1 MAENKTSFQTI
12 LDALLNDN
20 KDFPQ
25 RYLQFFSDLD
35 PASLKAFLDGW
46 PRVNPTR
53 KLILLR
59 QLEAL
64 VDTDTI
70 VSFEDI
76 GRALLKDVDGDVR
89 AAAIRLLAESDD
101 PKLANTYI
109 NILQKDTELEPRLEA
124 ATMLGEYV
132 ILGELEELDETIR
145 HKIEDALL
153 AMVSSKE
160 DDQLRRC
167 ALEAVGYSSRPEAET
182 VIETAFTRA
191 SPEWVASALTAMGR
205 SSDPQW
211 EEQVITMLVNEDL
224 RIRKAAVQ
232 AAGELMSS
240 DARGLLLSMLEDEED
255 DEVIAAIIWS
265 LSQIGGEDVRTYLE
279 ALLDKTEDE
288 DESEDLLELIENA
301 LENLTFTEDL
311 ERFEMLALDPDDE
324 LKEIDIKELDNE
336 E

>member
-1 MAENKTSFQTI
+1 MAEKKTSFQTI

-35 PASLKAFLDGW
+35 PASLKAFLDVW

-53 KLILLR
+53 KLLLLR

-64 VDTDTI
+64 ADSNTI
-70 VSFEDI
+70 VSFEDV
-76 GRALLKDVDGDVR
+76 GRALLKDVDGNVR

-101 PKLANTYI
+101 PKLADTYI
-109 NILQKDTELEPRLEA
+109 NILQKDTELEPRFEA
-124 ATMLGEYV
+124 AAMLGEYV

-145 HKIEDALL
+145 RKIEDALL
-153 AMVSSKE
+153 AVVNSNE
-160 DDQLRRC
+160 DDRLRRR
-167 ALEAVGYSSRPEAET
+167 ALEAIGYSSRPEAEA
-182 VIETAFTRA
+182 VIKTAFKRA

-205 SSDPQW
+205 SSDSQW
-211 EEQVITMLVNEDL
+211 EEQVITNLVNEDL

-232 AAGELMSS
+232 AAGELMLS
-240 DARGLLLSMLEDEED
+240 DARGLLLSMLEEEED

-288 DESEDLLELIENA
+288 DEELLEIIENA
-301 LENLTFTEDL
+301 IENLTFTEDL

-324 LKEIDIKELDNE
+324 LTEIEIEGLDDE

>member
-20 KDFPQ
+20 KDFPH
-25 RYLQFFSDLD
+25 RYLQFFSDID

-64 VDTDTI
+64 VDSDTI

>member
-25 RYLQFFSDLD
+25 RYLQFFSDID
-35 PASLKAFLDGW
+35 PASLKAFLDVW
-46 PRVNPTR
+46 PSVNPTR

-59 QLEAL
+59 QLEVLAES
-64 VDTDTI
+64 DTI
-70 VSFEDI
+70 VSFEDL
-76 GRALLKDVDGDVR
+76 GRALVKDVDGNVR

-101 PKLANTYI
+101 PKLADTYI

-132 ILGELEELDETIR
+132 ILGELEELDETIH
-145 HKIEDALL
+145 HKIEDTLL
-153 AMVSSKE
+153 AIVSSKE
-160 DDQLRRC
+160 DDRLRRR
-167 ALEAVGYSSRPEAET
+167 ALEAIGYSSRQEAGT

-205 SSDPQW
+205 SSDLQW

-224 RIRKAAVQ
+224 RIRKAAVE

-255 DEVIAAIIWS
+255 DDVMAAIIWS

-279 ALLDKTEDE
+279 ALLDQTEDE
-288 DESEDLLELIENA
+288 ESLEHLENA

-324 LKEIDIKELDNE
+324 LKEINIEEIDDKE
-336 E
+336 

>member
-12 LDALLNDN
+12 LDSLLNDN

-35 PASLKAFLDGW
+35 PVSLKAFLDVW

-64 VDTDTI
+64 ADSDTI

-76 GRALLKDVDGDVR
+76 GRSLVKDGDGNVR

-101 PKLANTYI
+101 PKLADTYI
-109 NILQKDTELEPRLEA
+109 NILQNDTELEPRLEA

-132 ILGELEELDETIR
+132 ILGELEEFVETVR
-145 HKIEDALL
+145 CKIEDALL
-153 AMVSSKE
+153 AIVSSKE
-160 DDQLRRC
+160 DDRIRRR
-167 ALEAVGYSSRPEAET
+167 ALEAIGYSSRLEAET

-205 SSDPQW
+205 SNDPQW

-224 RIRKAAVQ
+224 RIRTAAVQ
-232 AAGELMSS
+232 AAGELALS
-240 DARGLLLSMLEDEED
+240 DARSLLLSMLEEEED

-288 DESEDLLELIENA
+288 ESLELIENA
-301 LENLTFTEDL
+301 IENLTFTEDL
-311 ERFEMLALDPDDE
+311 ERFELLALDPDDE
-324 LKEIDIKELDNE
+324 LKEIDIEELDDE
-336 E
+336 Q

>member
-12 LDALLNDN
+12 LDSLLNDN

-35 PASLKAFLDGW
+35 PVSLKAFLDVW

-53 KLILLR
+53 KLVLLR

-64 VDTDTI
+64 ADSDTI

-76 GRALLKDVDGDVR
+76 GRSLVKDGDGNVR

-101 PKLANTYI
+101 PKLADTYI
-109 NILQKDTELEPRLEA
+109 NILQNDTELEPRLEA

-132 ILGELEELDETIR
+132 ILGELEEFDETVR
-145 HKIEDALL
+145 RKIEEALL
-153 AMVSSKE
+153 AIISSKE
-160 DDQLRRC
+160 DDRIRRR
-167 ALEAVGYSSRPEAET
+167 ALEAIGYSSRLEAET

-191 SPEWVASALTAMGR
+191 SPEWIASALVAMGR
-205 SSDPQW
+205 SADPQW

-224 RIRKAAVQ
+224 RIRTAAVQ
-232 AAGELMSS
+232 AAGELASS
-240 DARGLLLSMLEDEED
+240 DARGLLLSMLEEEED

-288 DESEDLLELIENA
+288 ESLELIENA
-301 LENLTFTEDL
+301 IENLTFTEDL
-311 ERFEMLALDPDDE
+311 ERFELLALDPDDE
-324 LKEIDIKELDNE
+324 LKEIDIEELDDE
-336 E
+336 Q

>member
-1 MAENKTSFQTI
+1 MAEKKTSFQTI

-25 RYLQFFSDLD
+25 RYLQFFSDID
-35 PASLKAFLDGW
+35 QASLKAFLDSW

-53 KLILLR
+53 QLILLR

-64 VDTDTI
+64 AEGDTI
-70 VSFEDI
+70 VSFEDL
-76 GRALLKDVDGDVR
+76 GRALLKDADGNVR

-101 PKLANTYI
+101 PKLADTYI
-109 NILQKDTELEPRLEA
+109 NILQKDTELEARLEA

-132 ILGELEELDETIR
+132 ILGELEELDETIH

-153 AMVSSKE
+153 AIVSSKE
-160 DDQLRRC
+160 DDRLRRR
-167 ALEAVGYSSRPEAET
+167 ALEAIGYSSRPEAMT

-211 EEQVITMLVNEDL
+211 EDQVITMLVNEDL

-232 AAGELMSS
+232 AAGELISS
-240 DARGLLLSMLEDEED
+240 DARGLLLSMLEEEED

-279 ALLDKTEDE
+279 ALLDQTEDE
-288 DESEDLLELIENA
+288 EALEHLENA

-324 LKEIDIKELDNE
+324 LKEIDIEELDDE

>member
-20 KDFPQ
+20 KDFPH
-25 RYLQFFSDLD
+25 RYLQFFSDID

-64 VDTDTI
+64 VDSDTI

-288 DESEDLLELIENA
+288 DENEDLLELIENA

-311 ERFEMLALDPDDE
+311 ERFEMLALNPDDE
-324 LKEIDIKELDNE
+324 LKEIDIKELDNKE
-336 E
+336 

>member
-35 PASLKAFLDGW
+35 PASLKAFLDVW
-46 PRVNPTR
+46 QRVNPTR

-59 QLEAL
+59 QLEVLAESN
-64 VDTDTI
+64 TI
-70 VSFEDI
+70 VSFEDL
-76 GRALLKDVDGDVR
+76 GCALLKDADGSVR
-89 AAAIRLLAESDD
+89 AAAIHLLAESDD
-101 PKLANTYI
+101 PKLADTYI
-109 NILQKDTELEPRLEA
+109 NILQNDTELEPRLEA

-132 ILGELEELDETIR
+132 ILGELEELDETIHHR
-145 HKIEDALL
+145 IEDTLL
-153 AMVSSKE
+153 AIVGSKE
-160 DDQLRRC
+160 DDRLRRC
-167 ALEAVGYSSRPEAET
+167 ALEAVGYSSRLEAET

-205 SSDPQW
+205 SSDLKW
-211 EEQVITMLVNEDL
+211 EEQVITMLVDEDL
-224 RIRKAAVQ
+224 RIRMAAVQ
-232 AAGELMSS
+232 AAGELKSS
-240 DARGLLLSMLEDEED
+240 DARGLLLSMLEEEED
-255 DEVIAAIIWS
+255 DDVMAAVIWS

-279 ALLDKTEDE
+279 ALLDQTEDE
-288 DESEDLLELIENA
+288 ESLEHLENA

-324 LKEIDIKELDNE
+324 LREIDIEELEDE

>member
-25 RYLQFFSDLD
+25 RYLQFFSDID
-35 PASLKAFLDGW
+35 QASLKAFLDSW

-53 KLILLR
+53 QLILLR

-64 VDTDTI
+64 AEGDTI
-70 VSFEDI
+70 VSFEDL
-76 GRALLKDVDGDVR
+76 GRALLKDADGNVR

-101 PKLANTYI
+101 PKLADTYI
-109 NILQKDTELEPRLEA
+109 NILQKDTELEARLEA

-132 ILGELEELDETIR
+132 ILGELEELDETIH

-153 AMVSSKE
+153 AIVSSKE
-160 DDQLRRC
+160 DDRLRRRT
-167 ALEAVGYSSRPEAET
+167 LEAIGYSSRPEAMT

-232 AAGELMSS
+232 AAGELISS
-240 DARGLLLSMLEDEED
+240 DARGLLLSMLE
-255 DEVIAAIIWS
+255 
-265 LSQIGGEDVRTYLE
+265 
-279 ALLDKTEDE
+279 
-288 DESEDLLELIENA
+288 
-301 LENLTFTEDL
+301 
-311 ERFEMLALDPDDE
+311 
-324 LKEIDIKELDNE
+324 
-336 E
+336 